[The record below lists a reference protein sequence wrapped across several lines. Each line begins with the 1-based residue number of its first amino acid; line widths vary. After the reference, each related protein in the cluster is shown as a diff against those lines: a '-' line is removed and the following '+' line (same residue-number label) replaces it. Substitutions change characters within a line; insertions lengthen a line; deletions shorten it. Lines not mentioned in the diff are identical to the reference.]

1 MKYATTLLKI
11 LAALAAIAG
20 VIYVIATYGDR
31 MVRWARKTLSR
42 KNDYDFDFDC
52 DCDDD
57 CDVCLFDDDDET
69 IVAEEN
75 DFE

>member
-1 MKYATTLLKI
+1 MPDWTGAAAGPAEKSNSVLLPP
-11 LAALAAIAG
+11 
-20 VIYVIATYGDR
+20 TFSFSSR